1 MENTK
6 MEVKINGMEYT
17 IVSNEPEE
25 YVQRVALMVNKKIAE
40 VKTGGKGLS
49 TAMLAVMAAMNLADE
64 LIKSEAAAENLRK
77 EISVYMDEVQAGNA
91 ELEMKKLEVENLKE
105 EMHKLEIEL
114 AKRDTELENLRMM
127 RSQMRQSETAQVKA
141 AQTKAAPVRVQPQE
155 TRSGAERP
163 VRYNGTV
170 IGRGVPSSDKK

>member
-77 EISVYMDEVQAGNA
+77 EISVYMDEVQAGN
-91 ELEMKKLEVENLKE
+91 V
-105 EMHKLEIEL
+105 EL

-127 RSQMRQSETAQVKA
+127 RSQMRQNETAQVKA
-141 AQTKAAPVRVQPQE
+141 AQTKTAPVRVQPQE

-163 VRYNGTV
+163 VRYNGNV

>member
-127 RSQMRQSETAQVKA
+127 RSQIRQNETARQ
-141 AQTKAAPVRVQPQE
+141 KAAPVRVQPQE
-155 TRSGAERP
+155 SRAEAERP
-163 VRYNGTV
+163 VRYNGNV